1 MDQIKNLVKKYFS
14 NFAYFYHFLHSK
26 ILVSIGLSII
36 MSVLD
41 AFGLSMFLPLLQMVD
56 DASTIDSTS
65 MGNLHFLID
74 GIEALGIQLTLGFV
88 LLFMIL
94 FFVIKG
100 LIAYLGM
107 IYSITLQQ
115 FFIKKIRVNLINTL
129 NQISFKSFMT
139 THAGRIQNT
148 LSGEVSR
155 VTQAYDTYFAA
166 FQHGIMVLVYIGFAF
181 FINIQFAILV
191 SIGGIIT
198 NLLFKVIY
206 KHTKN
211 ASRKLTFSNNIYQG
225 QIIQYVGNF
234 KYLRSTGMVSKYAT
248 MLKNTIDKIESSRKK
263 IGVLASIGSATR
275 EPLLIIVVAL
285 VIFIQ
290 TNLLGGEMGTILISL
305 LFFYRALNALAYM
318 QQQWNSF
325 MSVSGSL
332 ENMQNFQNEMEGEY
346 EENGNLNFNQLE
358 SSIELRNI
366 GFSYDDTNILK
377 DINLVIPKNQSI
389 AFVGE
394 SGSGKTTLVN
404 LVSGLLFVDKGSVTI
419 DGISIK
425 ELDKTSYQKRIGYI
439 TQEPVI
445 FNDTIY
451 NNVTFWAD
459 PTPENQHRF
468 EKVIQQASLETFI
481 KALPNGK
488 ETELGNNGINL
499 SGGQKQRISIAR
511 ELFKDID
518 ILIMDE
524 ATSALDSETELE
536 IRNSID
542 TLQGQYTLLIVAH
555 RLSSIRN
562 VDRVVFMNNGK
573 IEEEGNFIT
582 LMEKYPRFKKM
593 AELQK
598 L

>member
-1 MDQIKNLVKKYFS
+1 MDQIKKLIKKYFS
-14 NFAYFYHFLHSK
+14 NFAYFYHFLHGR
-26 ILVSIGLSII
+26 IFISIGLSII

-41 AFGLSMFLPLLQMVD
+41 AFGLSMFLPLLQMVN
-56 DASTIDSTS
+56 DATIIDPTT

-74 GIEALGIQLTLGFV
+74 GIKALGIQLTLGFV
-88 LLFMIL
+88 LLFMVL
-94 FFVIKG
+94 FFVVKG
-100 LIAYLGM
+100 IIAYLGM
-107 IYSITLQQ
+107 IYSIVLQQ
-115 FFIKKIRVNLINTL
+115 FFIKKIRMNLINSL
-129 NQISFKSFMT
+129 NQISFKSFISS
-139 THAGRIQNT
+139 HAGRIQNT

-181 FINIQFAILV
+181 FINVQFAILV
-191 SIGGIIT
+191 SIGGLVT
-198 NLLFKVIY
+198 NLLFKAIY
-206 KHTKN
+206 KHTKI
-211 ASRKLTFSNNIYQG
+211 ASRKLTFSNNTYQG

-234 KYLRSTGMVSKYAT
+234 KYLRSTGMISKYSE
-248 MLKNTIDKIESSRKK
+248 MLKTTIDKIENSRRK

-290 TNLLGGEMGTILISL
+290 TKMLGGEMGTILISL

-332 ENMQNFQNEMEGEY
+332 ENMQDFQNEIESEY
-346 EENGNLNFNQLE
+346 EKNGNLHFNRLE
-358 SSIELRNI
+358 SSIELKNAN
-366 GFSYDDTNILK
+366 FSYENTNILK

-404 LVSGLLFVDKGSVTI
+404 LVSGLLLVDNGDVYI
-419 DGISIK
+419 DGLSIK
-425 ELDKTSYQKRIGYI
+425 ELNRSSYQRRIGYI

-445 FNDTIY
+445 FNDTIF
-451 NNVTFWAD
+451 NNVTFWAN
-459 PTPENQHRF
+459 PTQENQQRF
-468 EKVIQQASLETFI
+468 EKAIRQASLETFL
-481 KALPNGK
+481 KTLPNGK

-542 TLQGQYTLLIVAH
+542 NLQGQYTLLIVAH

-562 VDRVVFMNNGK
+562 VDRVIFMNNGR
-573 IEEEGNFIT
+573 IEEEGSFLT
-582 LMEKYPRFKKM
+582 LLEKYPRFKKM
-593 AELQK
+593 AELQR

>member
-1 MDQIKNLVKKYFS
+1 MDQIKKLIKKYFS
-14 NFAYFYHFLHSK
+14 NFAYFYHFLHGR
-26 ILVSIGLSII
+26 IFISIGLSII

-41 AFGLSMFLPLLQMVD
+41 AFGLSMFLPLLQMVN
-56 DASTIDSTS
+56 DATIIDPTT

-74 GIEALGIQLTLGFV
+74 GIKALGIQLTLGFV
-88 LLFMIL
+88 LLFMVL
-94 FFVIKG
+94 FFVVKG
-100 LIAYLGM
+100 IIAYLGM
-107 IYSITLQQ
+107 IYSIVLQQ
-115 FFIKKIRVNLINTL
+115 FFIKKIRMNLINSL
-129 NQISFKSFMT
+129 NQISFKSFISS
-139 THAGRIQNT
+139 HAGRIQNT

-181 FINIQFAILV
+181 FINVQFAILV
-191 SIGGIIT
+191 SIGGLVT
-198 NLLFKVIY
+198 NLLFKAIY
-206 KHTKN
+206 KHTKI
-211 ASRKLTFSNNIYQG
+211 ASRKLTFSNNTYQG

-234 KYLRSTGMVSKYAT
+234 KYLRSTGMISKYSE
-248 MLKNTIDKIESSRKK
+248 MLKTTIDKIENSRRK

-290 TNLLGGEMGTILISL
+290 TKMLGGEMGTILISL

-332 ENMQNFQNEMEGEY
+332 ENMQDFQNEIESEY
-346 EENGNLNFNQLE
+346 EKNGNLHFNRLE
-358 SSIELRNI
+358 SSIELRNVD
-366 GFSYDDTNILK
+366 FSYENTNILK

-404 LVSGLLFVDKGSVTI
+404 LVSGLLLVDNGDVYI
-419 DGISIK
+419 DGLSIK
-425 ELDKTSYQKRIGYI
+425 ELNRSSYQRRIGYI

-445 FNDTIY
+445 FNDTIF
-451 NNVTFWAD
+451 NNVTFWAN
-459 PTPENQHRF
+459 PTQENQQRF
-468 EKVIQQASLETFI
+468 EKAIRQASLETFL
-481 KALPNGK
+481 KTLPNGK

-542 TLQGQYTLLIVAH
+542 NLQGQYTLLIVAH

-562 VDRVVFMNNGK
+562 VDRVIFMNNGR
-573 IEEEGNFIT
+573 IEEEGSFLT
-582 LMEKYPRFKKM
+582 LLEKYPRFKKM
-593 AELQK
+593 AELQR